1 MQRKYTVEELKKMR
15 KAIFLMLP
23 PEAMG
28 TEETQISLLIEA
40 RLQTHIL
47 AGTDPEELAALAG
60 DLVNAPLEI

>member
-1 MQRKYTVEELKKMR
+1 MIRKYSVDDIKLMR

-23 PEAMG
+23 PEAIG

-60 DLVNAPLEI
+60 DLVDAPLEI